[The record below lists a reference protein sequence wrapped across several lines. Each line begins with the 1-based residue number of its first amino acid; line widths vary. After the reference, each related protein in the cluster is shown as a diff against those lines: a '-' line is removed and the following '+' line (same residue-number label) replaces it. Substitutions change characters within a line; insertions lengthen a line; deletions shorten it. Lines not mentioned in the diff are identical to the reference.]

1 MPFRDGSPT
10 RSRTSTRRRDY
21 ERRLVTHRDELAHHR
36 SGPPLDVVTRDVCEV
51 CNNGWLEKLETEAR
65 PVLTPM
71 IRGTARVLSA
81 LEQFVVASW
90 ATKTMLTMQG
100 TNIGKERVVSAEQY
114 RWFFEHQQPLP
125 GSHVWLVRYADRTRW
140 PIVAHQY
147 AMSVRRTRE
156 PAPQIGD
163 PLNGFGV
170 VFTVG
175 HLGFWLFGVEV
186 PGPAA
191 VQSDTNDAYIKVWPT
206 FGGDV
211 RWPPAR
217 PFSREA
223 DLEGL
228 ARRMPSGTEIHG
240 PQLNV

>member
-1 MPFRDGSPT
+1 MSRRGQSYAGAMPCVFCASVGPM
-10 RSRTSTRRRDY
+10 SREHVFPRWLSDLLPEFDEAAGFDY

-36 SGPPLDVVTRDVCEV
+36 SGPLLDVVTRDVCEV
-51 CNNGWLEKLETEAR
+51 CNNGWLENLETEAR

-81 LEQFVVASW
+81 LEQQFVVASW
-90 ATKTMLTMQG
+90 ARKTMLTMHG
-100 TNIGKERVVSAEQY
+100 TNIGRERVASAEQY

-147 AMSVRRTRE
+147 AMSVRRAGE
-156 PAPQIGD
+156 PAPQMGD

-175 HLGFWLFGVEV
+175 HLVS
-186 PGPAA
+186 ACSA
-191 VQSDTNDAYIKVWPT
+191 
-206 FGGDV
+206 
-211 RWPPAR
+211 
-217 PFSREA
+217 
-223 DLEGL
+223 
-228 ARRMPSGTEIHG
+228 
-240 PQLNV
+240 